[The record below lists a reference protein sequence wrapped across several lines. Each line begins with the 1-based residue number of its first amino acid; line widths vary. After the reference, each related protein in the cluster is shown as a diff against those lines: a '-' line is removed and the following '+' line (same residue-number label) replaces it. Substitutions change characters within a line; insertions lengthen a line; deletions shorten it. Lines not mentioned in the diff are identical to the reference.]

1 MSCSIYINKKEV
13 LECSVGVL
21 EDFYY
26 EFQNLIFK
34 NELKTNIEFD
44 NFMFNLYGD
53 MMAHGGA
60 PIDIADAFTSPDNL
74 LLSIELTQ
82 KTIAIIESSLK
93 DYAVTAVHDF
103 YDELVKYHQELIS
116 K

>member
-1 MSCSIYINKKEV
+1 MSCLIERGNKII

-34 NELKTNIEFD
+34 NKLKTNVEFD
-44 NFMFNLYGD
+44 NFMGKLNESMFTN
-53 MMAHGGA
+53 GGA
-60 PIDIADAFTSPDNL
+60 TIDIENLFASPDNL
-74 LLSIELTQ
+74 LLLIELTQ
-82 KTIAIIESSLK
+82 KTITIIESSLK
-93 DYAVTAVHDF
+93 DYAVIAVHDF
-103 YDELVKYHQELIS
+103 YDELVKYHQYLLS